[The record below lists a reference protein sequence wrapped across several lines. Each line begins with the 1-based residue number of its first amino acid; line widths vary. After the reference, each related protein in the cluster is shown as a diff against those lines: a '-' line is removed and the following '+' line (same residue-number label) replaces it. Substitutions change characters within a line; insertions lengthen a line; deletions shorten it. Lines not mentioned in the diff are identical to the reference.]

1 MGGDVRLDCLCKCQ
15 HHLRTLAGIAQQQ
28 LVVGVA
34 EIACF
39 EKNRRRVRPAKHVK
53 CSETMRIR
61 AQLDATRGFSDQA
74 VRKVRRSAHLGPHCE
89 VSQNHALVA
98 TEDPKNYIEA
108 KTVLKEAV
116 NRDNEDPFA
125 WYQLGIIY
133 DQEGDTA
140 RAALATAERSN
151 LENNPKLAYAS
162 AQTAMKGIPAG
173 TPDYLRA
180 QDIAMVSRA
189 ELAEKDKKYRDEKEL
204 RE

>member
-1 MGGDVRLDCLCKCQ
+1 M
-15 HHLRTLAGIAQQQ
+15 IA
-28 LVVGVA
+28 A
-34 EIACF
+34 
-39 EKNRRRVRPAKHVK
+39 
-53 CSETMRIR
+53 M
-61 AQLDATRGFSDQA
+61 
-74 VRKVRRSAHLGPHCE
+74 LG
-89 VSQNHALVA
+89 HALVA
-98 TEDPKNYIEA
+98 TEDAKNFGEA
-108 KTVLKEAV
+108 KQILKVAV
-116 NRDNEDPFA
+116 NKDNEDPFA

-189 ELAEKDKKYRDEKEL
+189 ELAKKDKKYRDEKEL